1 MTLTYDDLQ
10 PLVARWLPSQR
21 WFAGKGRGMSDVS
34 LRLLTALTEAVPE
47 VGIWLVTVTYADGL
61 VETYQVPLVA
71 RAEPL
76 GNLEHVL
83 LGTIQTPDGTRW
95 IYDALHDRD
104 VTGVFIDG
112 VRKDAAP
119 GPVHFQRYVD
129 PSDLPVDLPS
139 LVLTG
144 EQSNTSLVYG
154 DQAILKVFR
163 RLEPG
168 INPDIEI
175 HQALSEL
182 GAKHIARL
190 LGSMTADIPNNGSG
204 TMTPASLG
212 MLQEFMSTA
221 TNGWD
226 LAKTSVRDLMAEADL
241 HADEAGGDFAAEA
254 ERLGAATAV
263 VHAYLA
269 VAFGTDVMPGYQLR
283 ERAAAMHAHLDA
295 ALAEVHLLA
304 PVEPG
309 LRAAFDAVD
318 TLAGTAEPVL
328 TQRIHGDLHLGQAL
342 RTARRWILLDF
353 EGEPIAPLADRR
365 SFDSP
370 LRDVAGM
377 LRSFDYASR
386 HQIVDTPDPQLSY
399 RANEWAERNRDAFCA
414 GYADVSGSD
423 PRVHDVLLRGFEAD
437 KAVYE
442 AVYETRNRPTWV
454 RIPLLSLTRLAEP
467 TGTSYRASDDS
478 AAADTGPVREEGAS

>member
-1 MTLTYDDLQ
+1 MTTCNRLSHAGCRVSDGM
-10 PLVARWLPSQR
+10 PARVGACPTCRS
-21 WFAGKGRGMSDVS
+21 
-34 LRLLTALTEAVPE
+34 RLLTALTEAVPE

-61 VETYQVPLVA
+61 IETYQLPLVA

-76 GNLEHVL
+76 GSLEHVL

-190 LGSMTADIPNNGSG
+190 LGSMTADMPDDGSG
-204 TMTPASLG
+204 T
-212 MLQEFMSTA
+212 
-221 TNGWD
+221 
-226 LAKTSVRDLMAEADL
+226 
-241 HADEAGGDFAAEA
+241 
-254 ERLGAATAV
+254 
-263 VHAYLA
+263 
-269 VAFGTDVMPGYQLR
+269 
-283 ERAAAMHAHLDA
+283 
-295 ALAEVHLLA
+295 
-304 PVEPG
+304 
-309 LRAAFDAVD
+309 
-318 TLAGTAEPVL
+318 
-328 TQRIHGDLHLGQAL
+328 
-342 RTARRWILLDF
+342 
-353 EGEPIAPLADRR
+353 
-365 SFDSP
+365 
-370 LRDVAGM
+370 
-377 LRSFDYASR
+377 
-386 HQIVDTPDPQLSY
+386 
-399 RANEWAERNRDAFCA
+399 
-414 GYADVSGSD
+414 
-423 PRVHDVLLRGFEAD
+423 
-437 KAVYE
+437 
-442 AVYETRNRPTWV
+442 
-454 RIPLLSLTRLAEP
+454 
-467 TGTSYRASDDS
+467 
-478 AAADTGPVREEGAS
+478 

>member
-1 MTLTYDDLQ
+1 
-10 PLVARWLPSQR
+10 
-21 WFAGKGRGMSDVS
+21 
-34 LRLLTALTEAVPE
+34 
-47 VGIWLVTVTYADGL
+47 
-61 VETYQVPLVA
+61 
-71 RAEPL
+71 
-76 GNLEHVL
+76 
-83 LGTIQTPDGTRW
+83 
-95 IYDALHDRD
+95 
-104 VTGVFIDG
+104 
-112 VRKDAAP
+112 
-119 GPVHFQRYVD
+119 
-129 PSDLPVDLPS
+129 
-139 LVLTG
+139 
-144 EQSNTSLVYG
+144 
-154 DQAILKVFR
+154 
-163 RLEPG
+163 
-168 INPDIEI
+168 
-175 HQALSEL
+175 
-182 GAKHIARL
+182 
-190 LGSMTADIPNNGSG
+190 
-204 TMTPASLG
+204 
-212 MLQEFMSTA
+212 
-221 TNGWD
+221 
-226 LAKTSVRDLMAEADL
+226 MAEADL

-254 ERLGAATAV
+254 ERLGAATAI
-263 VHAYLA
+263 VHADLA

-283 ERAAAMHAHLDA
+283 ERAAAMHAHLEA
-295 ALAEVHLLA
+295 ALAEVPLLA

-478 AAADTGPVREEGAS
+478 AAADPGPVREEGAS

>member
-1 MTLTYDDLQ
+1 
-10 PLVARWLPSQR
+10 LPSQR
-21 WFAGKGRGMSDVS
+21 WFAGKGRGISGVS
-34 LRLLTALTEAVPE
+34 LRLLGALTEAVPE
-47 VGIWLVTVTYADGL
+47 VGIWFVTVSYADGL
-61 VETYQVPLVA
+61 DETYQVPLVA

-76 GNLEHVL
+76 SNLEHVL
-83 LGTIQTPDGTRW
+83 LGTVQTPEGTRW
-95 IYDALHDRD
+95 IYDALHDKD

-129 PSDLPVDLPS
+129 PTDLPLDLPS

-163 RLEPG
+163 RLESG

-190 LGSMTADIPNNGSG
+190 LGSVTAEVPDDDDGKI
-204 TMTPASLG
+204 TPVSLA

-221 TNGWD
+221 SNGWD

-241 HADEAGGDFAAEA
+241 HAAEAGGDFAAEA

-263 VHAYLA
+263 VHADLA
-269 VAFGTDVMPGYQLR
+269 VAFGTDVMPADQLR
-283 ERAAAMHAHLDA
+283 KRAAAMQARLDA
-295 ALAEVHLLA
+295 ALVEVPLLA
-304 PVEPG
+304 PVERG
-309 LRAAFDAVD
+309 LRAAFDAVHA
-318 TLAGTAEPVL
+318 LADTAEPIL
-328 TQRIHGDLHLGQAL
+328 TQRVHGDLHLGQAL

-353 EGEPIAPLADRR
+353 EGEPITALVGRR
-365 SFDSP
+365 YFDSP

-377 LRSFDYASR
+377 LRSFDYAAR
-386 HQIVDTPDPQLSY
+386 HQIVDNPDPQLSY
-399 RANEWAERNRDAFCA
+399 RANEWAERNRDAFCT

-423 PRVHDVLLRGFEAD
+423 PRVHDVLLRGFEAE

-454 RIPLLSLTRLAEP
+454 RIPLGSLTRLAEP
-467 TGTSYRASDDS
+467 TGASYRATNDG
-478 AAADTGPVREEGAS
+478 AAADTRPVREEGAP